1 MFPLSFSSNDKICYL
16 YVYSN
21 FCKQEI
27 YFRLQNGISCANES
41 LKFNIRRK
49 ERACTNLPR
58 EIKKNRDIYS
68 CSQMFLSLFI
78 ERDKYWLEINRTFS
92 ICFLWNI
99 TIVQFRLKKKSS
111 SLYIPPDTENN
122 LEERNFIEIAN
133 TYVNFKIGNQPI
145 LKAGANLFFKINNFQ
160 EFLSNY
166 FSIKIINRIIVP
178 IFVDKNSSIKIH
190 DKYFETNNGDQNYY
204 VAWKSFAI
212 NKFVT
217 RILKPINVT
226 R

>member
-1 MFPLSFSSNDKICYL
+1 MYVRNSFFFFLQITNENISISFRNAYSNISVTFTFNIKMFPLSFSSNDKICYL

-92 ICFLWNI
+92 ICFL
-99 TIVQFRLKKKSS
+99 
-111 SLYIPPDTENN
+111 
-122 LEERNFIEIAN
+122 
-133 TYVNFKIGNQPI
+133 
-145 LKAGANLFFKINNFQ
+145 
-160 EFLSNY
+160 
-166 FSIKIINRIIVP
+166 
-178 IFVDKNSSIKIH
+178 
-190 DKYFETNNGDQNYY
+190 
-204 VAWKSFAI
+204 
-212 NKFVT
+212 
-217 RILKPINVT
+217 
-226 R
+226 

>member
-1 MFPLSFSSNDKICYL
+1 MKHYNCA
-16 YVYSN
+16 
-21 FCKQEI
+21 
-27 YFRLQNGISCANES
+27 IS
-41 LKFNIRRK
+41 
-49 ERACTNLPR
+49 
-58 EIKKNRDIYS
+58 IK
-68 CSQMFLSLFI
+68 
-78 ERDKYWLEINRTFS
+78 
-92 ICFLWNI
+92 
-99 TIVQFRLKKKSS
+99 KKKSS

-178 IFVDKNSSIKIH
+178 IFVDKNSSIKIR

-204 VAWKSFAI
+204 VA
-212 NKFVT
+212 
-217 RILKPINVT
+217 
-226 R
+226 